1 MELNK
6 IHNIDCLEFMKTL
19 PDKCIDLVLTDPPY
33 GINYDNE
40 YNSRPNE
47 KKWQKMENDD
57 KQINYKNCIE
67 ELQRIGKKV
76 IIFGAENFYKDLPHR
91 GRWICWDKRLSE
103 NADKIMGSSFEL
115 AWVDSESGFYKTYRV
130 LHGGV
135 INDDSRIGNTDARF
149 HPTQKPVRLMQKI
162 IQDYSREN
170 DVVFD
175 PFLGSG
181 TTAVAAKLLNRNYIG
196 CEISPEY
203 CKIAEARIKAIS
215 NPLF

>member
-1 MELNK
+1 
-6 IHNIDCLEFMKTL
+6 
-19 PDKCIDLVLTDPPY
+19 
-33 GINYDNE
+33 
-40 YNSRPNE
+40 
-47 KKWQKMENDD
+47 
-57 KQINYKNCIE
+57 
-67 ELQRIGKKV
+67 
-76 IIFGAENFYKDLPHR
+76 
-91 GRWICWDKRLSE
+91 
-103 NADKIMGSSFEL
+103 
-115 AWVDSESGFYKTYRV
+115 
-130 LHGGV
+130 
-135 INDDSRIGNTDARF
+135 
-149 HPTQKPVRLMQKI
+149 MQKI